1 MGVSLYLF
9 GAAVIAGHNKETP
22 LYYFQERQFF
32 TFFSALILAFTSLIS
47 IQISGLIRQ
56 MDQDGNFANFWNISA
71 AGFFYLCL
79 DEFFIIHEGMDRAIL
94 KGFGLNAQLYNF
106 DGWILGMFGVLGF
119 FVFWGCRKQVSQF
132 PEFLRLFVTAVVFFG
147 CMVLSDEFLDFSYP
161 IQLSEEIFKILG
173 VTFFLA
179 AYMSVLDTLHQQ
191 LLGNRKDFNV
201 SNERLSDEGKKTK
214 RERLNC

>member
-1 MGVSLYLF
+1 M
-9 GAAVIAGHNKETP
+9 
-22 LYYFQERQFF
+22 
-32 TFFSALILAFTSLIS
+32 IS
-47 IQISGLIRQ
+47 IQISVLIREIG
-56 MDQDGNFANFWNISA
+56 QDNNFINFWSISA

-94 KGFGLNAQLYNF
+94 KGLGLNAQLYNF
-106 DGWILGMFGVLGF
+106 DGWILGIFGVLGF
-119 FVFWGCRKQVSQF
+119 FIFWGCRKQFSQF
-132 PEFLRLFVTAVVFFG
+132 REFLRLFFTAIVFFG
-147 CMVLSDEFLDFSYP
+147 CMVLADEFLDFSYP